1 MAGIVVVDDPSDPRL
16 ADYARLTDIRLRTAL
31 EPAHGLFVA
40 EGDKVIRRAVAAGY
54 QVRSMLVT
62 RDKLA
67 GLADLASACPGPV
80 YLVSDQAAEQVTGY
94 RVHRGALASMARRAL
109 PAVTSLLS
117 GAPPAAEVSG
127 APPAAEVSG
136 APLSGDRSGGPL
148 AGDPSGGLLAG
159 EDPAVGAAG
168 PAPVGTAHQARG
180 GQPGWPRRI
189 VILEDLVD
197 HGNVGGIFRCAAA
210 LGVDAVILS
219 PRCADPLY
227 RRAVKVSMGAVFAIP
242 YARMSDWRGGLAEI
256 RSAGFTLL
264 ALTPDQSAV
273 PLDKLAPAGRVALLL
288 GTEGDG
294 LSSRWRAEAATAV
307 CIPMSADAMAMGV
320 DSLNVVA
327 AAAIACHELAR
338 LPRC

>member
-16 ADYARLTDIRLRTAL
+16 ADYVRLTDVRLRTAL

-62 RDKLA
+62 QDKLA
-67 GLADLASACPGPV
+67 GLADVADACPGPV
-80 YLVSDQAAEQVTGY
+80 YVVSGEAAERVTGY

-109 PAVTSLLS
+109 PTVTGLLS
-117 GAPPAAEVSG
+117 GGRLAGHEPVAGAARPAPAA
-127 APPAAEVSG
+127 
-136 APLSGDRSGGPL
+136 
-148 AGDPSGGLLAG
+148 
-159 EDPAVGAAG
+159 
-168 PAPVGTAHQARG
+168 TAHQARAVR
-180 GQPGWPRRI
+180 PGWPRRI
-189 VILEDLVD
+189 VVLEDLVD

-256 RSAGFTLL
+256 RAAGFALL

-273 PLDKLAPAGRVALLL
+273 PLAELAPAGRAALLL

-294 LSSRWRAEAATAV
+294 LSSRWLAQADTAV
-307 CIPMSADAMAMGV
+307 CIPMSADAMALGV

-338 LPRC
+338 LPGPAGAAG

>member
-1 MAGIVVVDDPSDPRL
+1 
-16 ADYARLTDIRLRTAL
+16 LRRAL

-40 EGDKVIRRAVAAGY
+40 EGDKVIRRAVAAGF

-62 RDKLA
+62 QDKLA
-67 GLADLASACPGPV
+67 GLADLAGACPGPV
-80 YLVSDQAAEQVTGY
+80 YLVSDEAAEQVTGY

-109 PAVTSLLS
+109 PTVTGLLS
-117 GAPPAAEVSG
+117 G
-127 APPAAEVSG
+127 
-136 APLSGDRSGGPL
+136 
-148 AGDPSGGLLAG
+148 
-159 EDPAVGAAG
+159 
-168 PAPVGTAHQARG
+168 TADQPRG
-180 GQPGWPRRI
+180 GQSGWPRRI

-227 RRAVKVSMGAVFAIP
+227 RRAVKVSMGAVLAIP
-242 YARMSDWRGGLAEI
+242 YARMFDWRGGLAEI
-256 RSAGFTLL
+256 RAAGFALL

-273 PLDKLAPAGRVALLL
+273 PLDRLAPAGRAALLL

-294 LSSRWRAEAATAV
+294 LSSRWLAEADAAV
-307 CIPMSADAMAMGV
+307 CIPMSAGAMALGV

-338 LPRC
+338 LPGC